1 MNPILEALLGLV
13 GTVAITA
20 VTTRLYLEVIGMPVL
35 TEAEWA
41 VQKSLTE
48 FGESHD

>member
-1 MNPILEALLGLV
+1 MTMILETLLALAGM
-13 GTVAITA
+13 VAITA

>member
-1 MNPILEALLGLV
+1 MTMILEALLGLV

-20 VTTRLYLEVIGMPVL
+20 VTTRLYLEVVGMPVR

-41 VQKSLTE
+41 VRRLLE
-48 FGESHD
+48 VGE